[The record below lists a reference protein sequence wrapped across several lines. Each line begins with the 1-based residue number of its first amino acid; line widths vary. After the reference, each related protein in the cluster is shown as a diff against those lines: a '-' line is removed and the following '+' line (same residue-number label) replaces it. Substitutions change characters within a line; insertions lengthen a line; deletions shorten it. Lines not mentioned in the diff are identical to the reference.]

1 MEKSKSVSIQ
11 TGWKPLYFSL
21 FENKRL
27 VSCAA
32 CFIKTHS
39 QGEYVFD
46 HAWANAYSKL
56 GLNYYPK
63 LLIASPFT
71 PVSGLRILLDPD
83 SDSNNKNLII
93 KEIIYYCK
101 ENNISSLHINFFDK
115 KELNYFNKHDF
126 LIRVGEQFH
135 FKNNNYNSFE
145 EFLSSLSYK
154 KRKSII
160 KERKSI
166 KENQNLRI
174 EVIDGKNIDKVVCM
188 KMYQFYISTI
198 KKKWSY
204 NYLTEDFFLE
214 IPKYLDGNAVII
226 LASENNKVIAGA
238 LNFLSNNTLYGRYW
252 GAEKEIQNLHF
263 EVCFYQAIDFAIKNK
278 LSKVEA
284 GAQGLHKVKRGYLP
298 YKTYSAHMLFNERLS
313 LAVKNFLA
321 EERKIVEEEIKAIQ
335 KELSPFKT

>member
-1 MEKSKSVSIQ
+1 M
-11 TGWKPLYFSL
+11 
-21 FENKRL
+21 
-27 VSCAA
+27 A
-32 CFIKTHS
+32 
-39 QGEYVFD
+39 
-46 HAWANAYSKL
+46 
-56 GLNYYPK
+56 
-63 LLIASPFT
+63 
-71 PVSGLRILLDPD
+71 
-83 SDSNNKNLII
+83 
-93 KEIIYYCK
+93 
-101 ENNISSLHINFFDK
+101 
-115 KELNYFNKHDF
+115 YFNKHDF

-278 LSKVEA
+278 
-284 GAQGLHKVKRGYLP
+284 QI
-298 YKTYSAHMLFNERLS
+298 
-313 LAVKNFLA
+313 FL
-321 EERKIVEEEIKAIQ
+321 
-335 KELSPFKT
+335 